1 MGEATICRTSH
12 AGDNKHILYCQMYA
26 CVVQLTVGDGSNIN
40 NILYQDFVANVEV
53 NINSFM
59 DVHEQ

>member
-1 MGEATICRTSH
+1 
-12 AGDNKHILYCQMYA
+12 MYA